1 MTETDSLWRTTIHVI
16 LPTHTGARL
25 LLLPGALGWSL
36 PVVHLPEQVWL
47 SEVGALREAIATE
60 LGIHTAVLRCAWA
73 SEDDVQRLSEA
84 ILVLDRVD
92 TTWQASPDSAW
103 VDRDALTNLTLALP
117 LQRPLLES
125 VLAELDGQPLPTLRP
140 PWARPGWLVEAS
152 VWVEREL
159 ARLGYE
165 TLAPVQ
171 QFRSWGISA
180 ILRVSTTQGDVYFKV
195 ANAWPLSAHEPLVMQ
210 TLADW
215 YPQQIPAPLTIDN
228 DRRWML
234 LRDFGPAL
242 RGNPDLDA
250 WTAALQAYVPL
261 QRDTADRLDTLW
273 AIGCA
278 DRRLETLPAWVD
290 FLVAD
295 AETLALIEPQE
306 ADRLIALGPHLK
318 ELAAKLSDYRLPST
332 LVHGDLHPG
341 NIAAQQ
347 GGYLFYDWTDAC
359 IAHPFMDLITVLE
372 ETDTL
377 PDQAL
382 ATARLRDAYLSLWT
396 DYEPQDRLMEA
407 WSLAEPLAALHQV
420 ISYRNIYG
428 ILEPGTKMEF
438 ARGLKYWVRRLLSI
452 AADQSNPSTQAA
464 PLIRR

>member
-1 MTETDSLWRTTIHVI
+1 M
-16 LPTHTGARL
+16 
-25 LLLPGALGWSL
+25 LPGELGWSL
-36 PVVHLPEQVWL
+36 PVLALTERVWL
-47 SEVGALREAIATE
+47 SEVGALREVIATE
-60 LGIHTAVLRCAWA
+60 LGFSSAILRCAWA

-84 ILVLDRVD
+84 ILVLDRAD
-92 TTWQASPDSAW
+92 PTWQAFPDSVW
-103 VDRDALTNLTLALP
+103 LGRDALTDLTLALP
-117 LQRPLLES
+117 QQRSLLES
-125 VLAELDGQPLPTLRP
+125 VLAELDGQPVPTLRP
-140 PWARPGWLVEAS
+140 PWARSGWLAEAS
-152 VWVEREL
+152 AWVEREL

-165 TLAPVQ
+165 LLTSIE

-215 YPQQIPAPLTIDN
+215 YPQWIPAPLTIDG

-250 WTAALQAYVPL
+250 WEAALQAYVPL
-261 QRDTADRLDTLW
+261 QRDAVDRLDALW

-295 AETLALIEPQE
+295 AETLALLEPRE
-306 ADRLIALGPHLK
+306 ADRLIGLGPHLK

-341 NIAAQQ
+341 NIAAQR

-359 IAHPFMDLITVLE
+359 VAHPFMDLITVLD

-382 ATARLRDAYLSLWT
+382 ATASLRDAYLSLWT
-396 DYEPQDRLMEA
+396 DFEPQDRLMEA

-428 ILEPGTKMEF
+428 ILEVGTKMEF
-438 ARGLKYWVRRLLSI
+438 ARGLRYWVRKLLFIS
-452 AADQSNPSTQAA
+452 S
-464 PLIRR
+464 